1 MVLKN
6 YKIRIFADLEALS
19 RAAAE
24 TIVERASD
32 CLQKQDTFSI
42 ALSGGS
48 TPKTL
53 YALLAKEAALADRI
67 PWQRIHFFW
76 SDERHVPPGHPDSNY
91 LMAYNML
98 LSQAPIPST
107 NIHRFRSEDANAER
121 AAADYELQIQ
131 RFFKIRAGKMP
142 RFDFVLLGM
151 GADGHTASLFPGT
164 SALKETRRLV
174 LANWVES
181 LRTFRLTLTAPVLNS
196 AACLMF
202 LVAGKDKADAV
213 KAILEGNFDPNR
225 YPAQLIQ
232 PCSGE
237 LIWLLDG
244 SAGKHLMHNRQLK

>member
-1 MVLKN
+1 
-6 YKIRIFADLEALS
+6 
-19 RAAAE
+19 
-24 TIVERASD
+24 
-32 CLQKQDTFSI
+32 
-42 ALSGGS
+42 
-48 TPKTL
+48 
-53 YALLAKEAALADRI
+53 
-67 PWQRIHFFW
+67 
-76 SDERHVPPGHPDSNY
+76 
-91 LMAYNML
+91 
-98 LSQAPIPST
+98 
-107 NIHRFRSEDANAER
+107 
-121 AAADYELQIQ
+121 
-131 RFFKIRAGKMP
+131 MP

-213 KAILEGNFDPNR
+213 KAVLEGNFDPNR

-237 LIWLLDG
+237 LIWLLDE
-244 SAGKHLMHNRQLK
+244 SAGRPLIRKRQLK